1 MNCQLTNISLFLA
14 VAGSLAHHRPES
26 ILRPIVYKILI
37 DRVVLLI
44 QTGTKHTLHDLI
56 RLGFF
61 DTADCYHNSHVQLR
75 RFLRSFTLSC
85 YLCPAIL
92 GIKEFPIVLDLFSHR
107 EIRHQAHL
115 IHPHG
120 NQIRTEF
127 FTIQLHVNQP
137 VIIRLIKGKWVIDK
151 IVTGQVIVR

>member
-1 MNCQLTNISLFLA
+1 MNRQPSEVWFFLCKSA
-14 VAGSLAHHRPES
+14 NLANHCPKCTVSMIFYE
-26 ILRPIVYKILI
+26 ILI
-37 DRVVLLI
+37 NSIVI
-44 QTGTKHTLHDLI
+44 QIQSGTEHAAKNHI
-56 RLGFF
+56 RLCVFQS
-61 DTADCYHNSHVQLR
+61 ADCRHDSHVQLR

-92 GIKEFPIVLDLFSHR
+92 GIKEFSIVLDLFSHR

-127 FTIQLHVNQP
+127 FTVQLHVNQP
-137 VIIRLIKGKWVIDK
+137 VIIRLIKGKRVVDK
-151 IVTGQVIVR
+151 IVTDQVIVR

>member
-1 MNCQLTNISLFLA
+1 MNCQLSDVAFLLA

-26 ILRPIVYKILI
+26 ILRPVIYKVLI
-37 DRVVLLI
+37 DLVVLLI

-56 RLGFF
+56 WLRVF
-61 DTADCYHNSHVQLR
+61 DTADCRHDSHVQLR

-92 GIKEFPIVLDLFSHR
+92 GIKEFSIVLDLFSHR

-127 FTIQLHVNQP
+127 FTVQLHVNQP
-137 VIIRLIKGKWVIDK
+137 VIIRLIKGKRVVDK
-151 IVTGQVIVR
+151 IVTDQVIVR